1 MSFVGGFVFGL
12 GSRLRRSAD
21 KHPKKAP
28 RKMRAKKLA
37 IVVTSANEGQAQAF
51 RCELEHRTHLYASSA
66 FERVVWLSVSDPL
79 GARIGSGGGTLNALV
94 AAELELHGSIDDTLV
109 IVIHSGGDSRRSPS
123 QSVCGKAWSKLPR
136 LRYGRLESPFD
147 ILVDQLRYL
156 CDDAPG
162 CVVACSDVLL
172 VLPESGMKGQLAG
185 REMAT
190 GLAIRAPVRYGPK
203 HGVYVVDAH
212 GRVTRFLQ
220 KASIPE
226 LERAGAIQDG
236 KVPLDSGVL
245 YLSPR
250 GVKLFITV
258 AKSELRNATSLGDGT
273 MRIELYSDMIQAFQG
288 GGFQNYET
296 YATMPADDPSPTFRR
311 VLWQLLSPEKLNAYV
326 APPTADFRHLGTSR
340 EYVDLLISERDAP
353 VRHNFDFVNRA
364 ACVAPPGHSNIVLNS
379 ILSASVSLGAG
390 AVVEHCLL
398 DKSLHVGD
406 QALCSCLRTSA
417 GLDSIPPRCLV
428 QQIQLLDGR
437 FVCICF
443 GIDDDIKKAHTF
455 LNKPI
460 AISSDSLWSAKFF
473 KPQQSPEDSLR
484 AATELFSSTPRECG
498 ALLSMSDVVDLADK
512 SADFEWRAILERRVD
527 LMTINEADDNRLQ
540 VAAQRGDL
548 RHLVQKALDDGNYLV
563 AAKLASYA
571 RDRRELPSAA
581 ENDDLDGAK
590 AALFADPF
598 NRAAGIRF
606 ARACIRLAKIGGGV
620 NHDATTTSREN
631 GREKGPVV
639 AIATSAFKSVVSTN
653 ALAPAICFVAHT
665 RAECVAATS
674 GRQVDDCVVTDKPV
688 RALVRARA
696 QYKRVVV
703 AVSVAGSALAPS
715 AKLAQH
721 GQRGTMLDELLLAI
735 QLKTEAAWLC
745 FCGCST
751 DYFDQLDQS
760 AAPVTILV
768 DDLGSFA
775 GVVRVA
781 NHASVSASD
790 TIEDLMRIA
799 EPIRANVRTRALVP
813 PGILYNHAEIIESI
827 VEARVSLGHEARLSH
842 CHVRPGSRIGDR
854 SICVGLDGVVE
865 IPPDV
870 EVLRLPL
877 TDGWVCLVKGLQ
889 DDLEGDEWR
898 GSKICEKFY
907 PAEDIWDITET
918 RRCLFTARLFAL
930 GSDEDDL
937 QRLPSND
944 WLSLQKQRRVSIHDA
959 LKRLD
964 VSRLVDSSR
973 RLLVTQVE
981 AMCRMSDLKTAV
993 LPALLLLDPDTAASN
1008 LEGMV
1013 ASKGDDLMFMAR
1025 ALSLISQLYDGLDAI
1040 CTEENGTSS
1049 LLIDDPFVSVLDDMR
1064 SGSLKRSI
1072 AALATTRRSLV
1083 RHVDS
1088 IGARSFVSRAY
1099 GTASMTVVRH
1109 ALLTRSTKSAKYIT
1123 QQPNFGAYRV
1133 SAPARIDLGGGW
1145 TDTPPIAYELGG
1157 EVTNV
1162 AIRLDGKRPIGCD
1175 ARRFESDDPCII
1187 LYSGDES
1194 AIIRKAADLD
1204 DRSDPCSA
1212 CALLKCCIAVRGVL
1226 DKVKLDSNL
1235 ELRTWSLLPTGTG
1248 LGTSS
1253 ILAACAVAALDACFG
1268 LTIPDKAELVEAAAL
1283 VEQELTTAGG
1293 FQDNVGGVYGGA
1305 KVTYCEPSLP
1315 LRVGIDPIDSPIT
1328 VIDERILLLYTGRSR
1343 LAKGLLENVLRR
1355 WHARIPDVV
1364 DAAHQLLETSKRA
1377 KAALKADDA
1386 DELGAVLDDYWR
1398 LKKIMAAADV
1408 EPANV
1413 ARIIQALRPYIS
1425 GASLCGAGGGG
1436 FLVLVLKQSLAIS
1449 SFAHLL
1455 PILTSCVDSA
1465 DLDCVRF
1472 YRPTVDPSGL
1482 LVEKLNDADWLQ
1494 GKPVLQ

>member
-1 MSFVGGFVFGL
+1 
-12 GSRLRRSAD
+12 
-21 KHPKKAP
+21 
-28 RKMRAKKLA
+28 MRAKTLA
-37 IVVTSANEGQAQAF
+37 VVVTSANEGQAHAF
-51 RCELEHRTHLYASSA
+51 RSELEHRPQLTAASP
-66 FERVVWLSVSDPL
+66 FERIVWLSVSDPL
-79 GARIGSGGGTLNALV
+79 GARIGSGGGTLNALI
-94 AAELELHGSIDDTLV
+94 AAELELQGNIDDTLV

-136 LRYGRLESPFD
+136 LRHGRLEAPFD
-147 ILVDQLRYL
+147 ILVQQLRYL

-190 GLAIRAPVRYGPK
+190 GLAIRAPLDYGPK
-203 HGVYVVDAH
+203 HGVYVVNSH

-220 KASIPE
+220 KASVQE
-226 LERAGAIQDG
+226 LESAGAVHDG

-250 GVKLFITV
+250 GVRLFTTA

-273 MRIELYSDMIQAFQG
+273 MRIELYSDIMQAFQG
-288 GGFQNYET
+288 GGFHT
-296 YATMPADDPSPTFRR
+296 YDAYAQMPADDPSPTFRH
-311 VLWQLLSPEKLNAYV
+311 VLWHLLSTEKLNAYV
-326 APPTADFRHLGTSR
+326 APATADFRHLGTSR
-340 EYVDLLISERDAP
+340 EYVDLLVSERDAP
-353 VRHNFDFVNRA
+353 VRSVFDFVNRA
-364 ACVAPPGHSNIVLNS
+364 ACVAPPGQSNVVLNS
-379 ILSASVSLGAG
+379 ILGASVSLGAG
-390 AVVEHCLL
+390 AVVEHSLL
-398 DKSLHVGD
+398 DKALHVGD
-406 QALCSCLRTSA
+406 HALCSCLRTSV
-417 GLDSIPPRCLV
+417 GLNSIPPRCLV
-428 QQIQLLDGR
+428 QQIKLLDGR

-443 GIDDDIKKAHTF
+443 GIDDDIKNTHTF

-460 AISSDSLWSAKFF
+460 AISANSLWSAKLFN
-473 KPQQSPEDSLR
+473 PQPSPEDSLR
-484 AATELFSSTPRECG
+484 AATELFSSTPTES
-498 ALLSMSDVVDLADK
+498 AAHLSMSEVVDLADK

-527 LMTINEADDNRLQ
+527 LITINEADDDRLQ
-540 VAAQRGDL
+540 VAARRGDL
-548 RHLVQKALDDGNYLV
+548 RKLVQKALDDGNYIV

-571 RDRRELPSAA
+571 RGCRDLPFAA
-581 ENDDLDGAK
+581 DNDDLDGAK
-590 AALFADPF
+590 AALFADPL
-598 NRAAGIRF
+598 NRAAALRF
-606 ARACIRLAKIGGGV
+606 ARACIRHAKTGGGV
-620 NHDATTTSREN
+620 NHNATTTST
-631 GREKGPVV
+631 EKDAVV
-639 AIATSAFKSVVSTN
+639 AIATSAFKPVVFNNTQ
-653 ALAPAICFVAHT
+653 ACAVCFVAPT

-674 GRQVDDCVVTDKPV
+674 GRRVDDCVVTDQPV
-688 RALVRARA
+688 RALVRART

-721 GQRGTMLDELLLAI
+721 CQRGTMLDELLSAI
-735 QLKTEAAWLC
+735 HLKAEAAWLC
-745 FCGCST
+745 WCGCST
-751 DYFDQLDQS
+751 DYFDRLDQS
-760 AAPVTILV
+760 SASVAMLV
-768 DDLGSFA
+768 DGQGSFA

-781 NHASVSASD
+781 KHATVSD
-790 TIEDLMRIA
+790 TDTLEDLMRRA
-799 EPIRANVRTRALVP
+799 ELIRANVRTRALVP
-813 PGILYNHAEIIESI
+813 PGILYNHAETIESI
-827 VEARVSLGHEARLSH
+827 VEAQVSLGHEARLSQ
-842 CHVRPGSRIGDR
+842 CHIRPGSRIGDR
-854 SICVGLDGVVE
+854 SICVGLDGIVE

-889 DDLEGDEWR
+889 DDVEGDEWC
-898 GSKICEKFY
+898 GSKIRDTFY
-907 PAEDIWDITET
+907 PEDAIWDVTET
-918 RRCLFTARLFAL
+918 RRCLFTARLFAV

-937 QRLPSND
+937 QRLPNDD
-944 WLSLQKQRRVSIHDA
+944 WLSLQKQRRVSIDDA

-964 VSRLVDSSR
+964 IDRLVDSSR

-981 AMCRMSDLKTAV
+981 AMCRLSNLQTAV
-993 LPALLLLDPDTAASN
+993 LPALRLLDPDTAASF
-1008 LEGMV
+1008 LEAMV
-1013 ASKGDDLMFMAR
+1013 ASKGDDLTFMAR
-1025 ALSLISQLYDGLDAI
+1025 ALSLISQLYDGSEAYRN
-1040 CTEENGTSS
+1040 EEDGTNS
-1049 LLIDDPFVSVLDDMR
+1049 LLIDDPFVSVLEEMR

-1072 AALATTRRSLV
+1072 SALATTRRSLV
-1083 RHVDS
+1083 RYVDS
-1088 IGARSFVSRAY
+1088 IGARSFVERAY

-1109 ALLTRSTKSAKYIT
+1109 ALLTRSTKSVKYAT
-1123 QQPNFGAYRV
+1123 QQPTFGAFRV

-1157 EVTNV
+1157 AVTNV
-1162 AIRLDGKRPIGCD
+1162 AIRLDGHRPIGCD

-1187 LYSGDES
+1187 LSSGDES
-1194 AIIRKAADLD
+1194 AIIREASDLN

-1226 DKVKLDSNL
+1226 DRVKLDSSL

-1268 LTIPDKAELVEAAAL
+1268 LTVPDKAELIEAAAL

-1315 LRVGIDPIDSPIT
+1315 LRVGIDQIDSPLT
-1328 VIDERILLLYTGRSR
+1328 VISERILLLYTGRSR

-1355 WHARIPDVV
+1355 WHARIPGVV

-1377 KAALKADDA
+1377 TAALKADDA
-1386 DELGAVLDDYWR
+1386 DDLGAVLDDYWR
-1398 LKKIMAAADV
+1398 LKKTMAAADV
-1408 EPANV
+1408 EPENV

-1436 FLVLVLKQSLAIS
+1436 FLAVVLKSSLDNS

-1455 PILTSCVDSA
+1455 PNITSYVDSA
-1465 DLDCVRF
+1465 DLARLRF
-1472 YRPTVDPSGL
+1472 YRPTVDPCGL
-1482 LVEKLNDADWLQ
+1482 LVDKLDDADWLK
-1494 GKPVLQ
+1494 GKPVLQQDSLGAT